1 MTTSNPSSGVTGLSH
16 VAIAVP
22 DIETAARRLEE
33 RFGLRAG
40 PIHDNAAQK
49 VRLCYVDL
57 ANTRIELIA
66 PIGPDAPL
74 TRFLEKNPSGGLH
87 HIAFSVPDVDAAL
100 SAVTAAG
107 VRQAGATGR
116 NVHGHP
122 IAFLNPKDVL
132 GALVELEQN

>member
-1 MTTSNPSSGVTGLSH
+1 MTSTPSAGISGLSH

-22 DIETAARRLEE
+22 DIAAAARLLSE
-33 RFGLRAG
+33 RFGLEAG
-40 PIHDNAAQK
+40 PIHENTAQK

-57 ANTRIELIA
+57 GNTRIELIA
-66 PIGPDAPL
+66 PIGHDAPL
-74 TRFLEKNPSGGLH
+74 RKFLEKNPAGGLH
-87 HIAFSVPDVDAAL
+87 HIAFSVPEIDAAL
-100 SAVTAAG
+100 AAVSGAG

-132 GALVELEQN
+132 GALVELEES